1 MKQSTFSIKD
11 LINVGLFTLL
21 IFIFT
26 FISGMI
32 GFFPVT
38 MPIVP
43 FVGGLI
49 TGPVFMLYFT
59 KIHHFGMFL
68 LTGTII
74 SLLFVATGHTFLFL
88 VGGIL
93 FSLCAEYILK
103 LGKYKDIGKARLA
116 YAVYSLNTMF
126 GFIPMYLTRDAFVQ
140 DLIKKDYGAEY
151 AKQLM
156 SVLPNW
162 SFFPIV
168 LLGGVGGYIGC
179 TIGIRMLKKHFE
191 KAGLV

>member
-32 GFFPVT
+32 GFFPLAF
-38 MPIVP
+38 PIVP
-43 FVGGLI
+43 FVGGLVS
-49 TGPVFMLYFT
+49 GPVFMLYFT

-68 LTGTII
+68 ITGILI
-74 SLLFVATGHTFLFL
+74 SLIYVATGHTILFL
-88 VGGIL
+88 LGGIF
-93 FSLCAEYILK
+93 FSFCSEYILK
-103 LGKYKDIGKARLA
+103 LGKYKNIGKARLA
-116 YAVYSLNTMF
+116 YAVYSLNAMF
-126 GFIPMYLTRDAFVQ
+126 GLVPMYFTRDAFLK
-140 DLIKKDYGAEY
+140 DLYEKGYGSEY

-156 SVLPNW
+156 SVLPDW

-168 LLGGVGGYIGC
+168 LSGGIGGYIGC
-179 TIGIRMLKKHFE
+179 TIGIRMLNKHFK